1 MRTVADA
8 MSPVAVTV
16 EPAMTLQ
23 AASAAMLDAGVQAAV
38 VVKRGRFCGLL
49 TAEAIT
55 RALAEGYDVRQT
67 LVSAV
72 AERHP
77 AVARP
82 DEPLAEV
89 HQRMRAEQRGLAAV
103 TGRRDEPLGLLEDPE
118 AAV

>member
-1 MRTVADA
+1 MRTVAEA

-16 EPAMTLQ
+16 APTMTLQ

-38 VVKRGRFCGLL
+38 VVKRGKTCGLL
-49 TAEAIT
+49 TAAAIT
-55 RALAEGYDVRQT
+55 SALADGFDVRRT

-77 AVARP
+77 AVVRP

-103 TGRRDEPLGLLEDPE
+103 TGPHGEPLGLLEDPE

>member
-1 MRTVADA
+1 

-38 VVKRGRFCGLL
+38 VVERGKTCGLL
-49 TAEAIT
+49 TAEAVA
-55 RALAEGYDVRQT
+55 RALAEGFDARTT
-67 LVSAV
+67 LVGAV
-72 AERHP
+72 AQRNP
-77 AVARP
+77 ALARP

-89 HQRMRAEQRGLAAV
+89 HQRMRAEQCGLAAV
-103 TGRRDEPLGLLEDPE
+103 TGRHDEPLGLLEDPE